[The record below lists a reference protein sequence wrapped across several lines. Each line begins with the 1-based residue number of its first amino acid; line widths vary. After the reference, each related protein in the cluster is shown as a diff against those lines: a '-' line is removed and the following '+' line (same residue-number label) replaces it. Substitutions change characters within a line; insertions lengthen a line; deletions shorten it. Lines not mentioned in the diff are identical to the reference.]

1 MGRGA
6 SAASGVVQVRLAN
19 PHGSAGASAIT
30 SVGIYPG
37 ISAEELQ
44 SLLQAALRLPPAE
57 TCAGFLVESTATG
70 KHKRR
75 GKIVPLSL
83 GCQHPELLA
92 QGVARVLLSDAAPNK
107 LTESENASGGGAKL
121 AVVQARLASLIA
133 ALVDESA
140 MSKFEAAIL
149 GEMCEQRAPQ
159 ILLKM
164 QSNQLNAHQKRAY
177 LLSLVH
183 PPAPAVALPPP
194 AVVIPSAPPLPVQQQ
209 ANGVRSPPP
218 VTGPV
223 ALVSSKVA
231 SIANTVFSPQVQ
243 SEIRAAAA
251 NYREQQSRLK
261 HRTLTDARCGQLLEL
276 LGIVERLLN
285 RHALPEEHGL
295 YLIQLTLSENQ
306 MVLSAL
312 QSSKADGNISELEKT
327 LQRLASVGCNPPTTP
342 RDGKVNGSASPSRRR
357 PAAALPKR
365 TTGRPTQLP
374 EQLVVAGVQAPI
386 VRPLALLQTLYQK
399 HMLTT
404 LEVDILRALVKQQDS
419 HVLRAVNAFTFS
431 RDLLALRIAL
441 VNIVEEIT
449 MELGDDE
456 KTQPFEP
463 IEEIDD
469 EDEALAAA
477 AMAHWQQHLHQ
488 FLMHWG
494 SNKLLRPEDV
504 QVLGRMLAESHNL
517 LQSAYEV
524 YASDEDETELL
535 DTVQRIAKLQIQA
548 RDREAL
554 QAFVALVDSHC
565 DVLREQEKTLVK
577 ELFARKDDLVRA
589 AWEVFEVEKNVAE
602 LGDTLLRIAR
612 FTSRK
617 DTKVRLVEVV
627 GEMLRRQL
635 IQSHEA
641 DGLIQLYETRNEA
654 MLAAN
659 EAFEADGDVKELV
672 ETLLLV
678 VKHADFGGP
687 PRCTSPRGT
696 NVKTV
701 APLAPGSE
709 ALAVSKLIRTLSA
722 AGKLSSWQMDILNAL
737 VASHDDRL
745 LAAVDLYHE
754 DRNVHELVDTVWRL
768 CELVAWQTNKHM
780 IVKDWVIPLE
790 KAGRISSR
798 HVLAKLTNERDD
810 RVMAALVVFL
820 GDHDGDE
827 FADTLERISRLA
839 CLDQKKNPKYSDAE
853 DDSAFDERKVF
864 SILEALSVN
873 GYLTSEELAVV
884 KALLSTRDARV
895 LAAFDVFDSARDPA
909 DLADTLQRIVATAS
923 TRANKQKRVTSAA
936 VMEKQLLHF
945 ASELAL
951 STEELAALKRSIT
964 RNDPILE
971 AAVEVYEME
980 HDEVMYMQ
988 G

>member
-6 SAASGVVQVRLAN
+6 RAASRVVQVRLAT
-19 PHGSAGASAIT
+19 PHSSSGESAAT
-30 SVGIYPG
+30 SVGIYAG
-37 ISAEELQ
+37 MSAEELQ
-44 SLLQAALRLPPAE
+44 SVLQASLRLSPAQ
-57 TCAGFLVESTATG
+57 TCAGFLVESTG
-70 KHKRR
+70 KHKQQSR

-83 GCQHPELLA
+83 VCQHPELLA
-92 QGVARVLLSDAAPNK
+92 QGVARVLLSNAANK
-107 LTESENASGGGAKL
+107 ATDESVGGGAKL
-121 AVVQARLASLIA
+121 AVVQARLATLIA
-133 ALVDESA
+133 ALVEDSA

-149 GEMCEQRAPQ
+149 NEMCEQRAPQ
-159 ILLKM
+159 ILHKM
-164 QSNQLNAHQKRAY
+164 QSDQLNAHQKRAY

-183 PPAPAVALPPP
+183 PPAPAVTPPP
-194 AVVIPSAPPLPVQQQ
+194 AVIIPSAPPLPFQQQ
-209 ANGVRSPPP
+209 ANAMRSPPT

-223 ALVSSKVA
+223 TLVSSKVA

-243 SEIRAAAA
+243 TEIRGAAA
-251 NYREQQSRLK
+251 NYRDQQSRLK

-342 RDGKVNGSASPSRRR
+342 RDSKVNGSASPSRSR
-357 PAAALPKR
+357 PAAAAALPKR
-365 TTGRPTQLP
+365 TTGKPTQLP
-374 EQLVVAGVQAPI
+374 PQSVVVGAQAPI
-386 VRPLALLQTLYQK
+386 VRPLALLQSLYQK

-419 HVLRAVNAFTFS
+419 HVLRAMNAFTFS

-463 IEEIDD
+463 IEESD
-469 EDEALAAA
+469 EEAEALVAA

-488 FLMHWG
+488 FFMRWG

-535 DTVQRIAKLQIQA
+535 DTLQRIAKLQIQA

-554 QAFVALVDSHC
+554 QAFVVLVDSHC

-678 VKHADFGGP
+678 VKHADFGSP

-696 NVKTV
+696 NVKAV

-709 ALAVSKLIRTLSA
+709 ALAVSKLIRTLGA

-737 VASHDDRL
+737 VASNDDRL

-790 KAGRISSR
+790 TAGRIASR

-820 GDHDGDE
+820 GDRDGDE
-827 FADTLERISRLA
+827 FADTLERISRLTSQ
-839 CLDQKKNPKYSDAE
+839 DQKRNPKSSDVE
-853 DDSAFDERKVF
+853 EDSAFDKRKVF

-884 KALLSTRDARV
+884 KALLSTQDARV

-923 TRANKQKRVTSAA
+923 TRTNKQKRVTSAA

-980 HDEVMYMQ
+980 HDEVKQ
-988 G
+988 RKD